1 MPGRV
6 RAGPGP
12 APAAAY
18 ADAALAHVHVR
29 STTNVLVK
37 ACGAAPDRT
46 QRRRT
51 VANATGLRAAA
62 LARGPLDLGKFV
74 RDAGLKG
81 RQMLGERG
89 CPPATVASQGCT
101 GDVRA
106 PVDLAHLDWG
116 PGGGPSRRG
125 ATIAEGVV
133 ARCLGVAA
141 DEGVRASPG
150 PLRRTCARPRRPPAQ
165 PSGRRLYEDGIGFW
179 PDLRS
184 FNPAG

>member
-1 MPGRV
+1 M
-6 RAGPGP
+6 
-12 APAAAY
+12 
-18 ADAALAHVHVR
+18 
-29 STTNVLVK
+29 LVK

-46 QRRRT
+46 QRSRT

-81 RQMLGERG
+81 RQMLGEHG
-89 CPPATVASQGCT
+89 CLPAIVASQGCT

-116 PGGGPSRRG
+116 PGGWTFCDAARER
-125 ATIAEGVV
+125 AIAEGVV

-141 DEGVRASPG
+141 DAVPRLAGAVAAAVREA
-150 PLRRTCARPRRPPAQ
+150 TRPPA
-165 PSGRRLYEDGIGFW
+165 PTRTAGKAKTGFW
-179 PDLRS
+179 PNLL
-184 FNPAG
+184 GLGLIT